1 MVVYK
6 TLHTTKVFI
15 GKNYEKITKR
25 PFNFAA
31 FFFTSFY
38 LFYRK
43 MFGFGKS
50 QAAKEMDLVLKSL
63 QLAFENNYKDNATA
77 NLKKLEQMYEQAVGD
92 GRLKEKEKQN

>member
-1 MVVYK
+1 
-6 TLHTTKVFI
+6 
-15 GKNYEKITKR
+15 
-25 PFNFAA
+25 
-31 FFFTSFY
+31 
-38 LFYRK
+38 

-92 GRLKEKEKQN
+92 GRLKEKEKQQYGEVLRNLKQRLKNFDHKKPAQW